1 MLRNSYSINGEEQWR
16 YKGPKPS
23 MYDVEHKELYAAIRS
38 GKTIN
43 NGDYMCKS
51 TMLAIMGRE
60 VSYTG
65 KTLTWEQMMNSK
77 QDMTPAAYEWSDIA
91 VPEVARPGKT
101 PFV

>member
-1 MLRNSYSINGEEQWR
+1 
-16 YKGPKPS
+16 
-23 MYDVEHKELYAAIRS
+23 
-38 GKTIN
+38 
-43 NGDYMCKS
+43 MCKS

-60 VSYTG
+60 VCYTG

-77 QDMTPAAYEWSDIA
+77 QDMTPAYEWGDIP